1 MPPKRIEGGFNPRS
15 VTLDLVSCEFTA
27 YVWFNQKLWLNV
39 DLRIARPTRINI
51 MIYHIEID
59 LNFPVIQMVYTMYG
73 LFTVR
78 LGTSVREYSKC
89 NIVRFIWLLVG
100 NSRRICFVSCSAL
113 GTLFWGF
120 RSWGLRAAAT
130 ATARAGQVYALVL
143 PPTRPERSRCDLIFQ
158 RQRWYYNDGD
168 GTIFRG
174 DNRPMRGVFCLLRFT
189 SAYGVNNVYRE
200 NYWNGT

>member
-1 MPPKRIEGGFNPRS
+1 
-15 VTLDLVSCEFTA
+15 
-27 YVWFNQKLWLNV
+27 
-39 DLRIARPTRINI
+39 

-73 LFTVR
+73 LFWALTVPAR
-78 LGTSVREYSKC
+78 LSE
-89 NIVRFIWLLVG
+89 LLRV
-100 NSRRICFVSCSAL
+100 
-113 GTLFWGF
+113 F
-120 RSWGLRAAAT
+120 RSCRAAAT

-200 NYWNGT
+200 NY